1 MHLPEKNYG
10 RERMSPP
17 RNECPYGA
25 IDCPKMQSMKERII
39 ILEKNQAKLMHIV
52 YYIAGIVSVT
62 LGIQV
67 II

>member
-1 MHLPEKNYG
+1 
-10 RERMSPP
+10 MSPP
-17 RNECPYGA
+17 RNERIECPYGA
-25 IDCPKMQSMKERII
+25 VDCPKMQSMKERII

>member
-1 MHLPEKNYG
+1 
-10 RERMSPP
+10 MSPP

-25 IDCPKMQSMKERII
+25 IDCPKMQSMKERIA